1 MKNIRKGFT
10 MIEVLAVMVII
21 AMATLVSIPQIDTVM
36 DHPKNLKVMTD
47 LKSYEFAILELHY
60 AKEPITASSIS
71 NIVDSELEFTLGE
84 SKGENP
90 YGNEYKLKQNGPD
103 DVTIES
109 LKSGSRIIDVVQSLH
124 AYKSGT
130 KMIIDYE
137 NIDESLSSEIIVD
150 RTASTPQP
158 ANVTDYYDFMY
169 DPITG
174 GYRISINAGFKM
186 AIINK
191 TSYKDWVPGQPLP
204 NPGNSFNSKIIKSY
218 ESLFEGLTTSEI
230 DVSLFQTE
238 TITTTQN
245 MFKDCTSK
253 IIGIKEWRL
262 NSLEDASRMF
272 KNYNNTSTEIVLSG
286 KFVGN
291 PGLNIAT
298 EMFYGAV
305 SKSVDLTGLNMDK
318 LDNVDSMFELSDI
331 STINIGNITNTR
343 LVGLTSM
350 FKDSKLKNLYTGDIA
365 MMSVNNLNN
374 TFSVPATE
382 LDLSK
387 LNLNTATA
395 WTVSNPFKTGTDST
409 YYLKDM
415 ATINKFRAIPGLCE
429 NSTITLKPTN
439 MENYYKYTLVE
450 GGYAVSLTDGFKSA
464 LTEGK
469 SYEKWTYETPLPNPG
484 KIYNNKPVI
493 SYNGTF
499 MGLKITTL
507 DLSLWDMNNVR
518 DTTAMFKGSEI
529 ANLIISYWKSTKAP
543 MLSISQM
550 FQNAKIANVPS
561 IGNMTIDEYTSAV
574 DVFTGST
581 MTQLKVH
588 AAMLSMWKNYK
599 TATTEVIL
607 A

>member
-60 AKEPITASSIS
+60 AKKTIDANSIS
-71 NIVDSELEFTLGE
+71 SIVDSELEFTPGE
-84 SKGENP
+84 SKGDNP
-90 YGNEYKLKQNGPD
+90 YGNKYKLIQNGTD

-230 DVSLFQTE
+230 DVSLFQAE
-238 TITTTQN
+238 TVAITKN

-253 IIGIKEWRL
+253 IIGLKEWRL
-262 NSLEDASRMF
+262 DSLVNASGMF

-286 KFVGN
+286 KFVGDLGSN
-291 PGLNIAT
+291 TAT

-305 SKSVDLTGLNMDK
+305 SKSVDLTGLNMD
-318 LDNVDSMFELSDI
+318 LVDNANSMFEMSDI
-331 STINIGNITNTR
+331 SLIKIGNINNTR
-343 LVGLTSM
+343 LTGLTSM
-350 FKDSKLKNLYTGDIA
+350 FKDSKLASLYTGNII
-365 MMSVNNLNN
+365 MMNVNNLTS
-374 TFSVPATE
+374 TFTAPVTE
-382 LDLSK
+382 VDLS
-387 LNLNTATA
+387 NISLNTSIA

-415 ATINKFRAIPGLCE
+415 ATINKFRAIPNLCE
-429 NSTITLKPTN
+429 NSTLTLKPVN
-439 MENYYKYTLVE
+439 VDNYYKYTLVE
-450 GGYAVSLTDGFKSA
+450 GGYVVSLTDGFKSA
-464 LTEGK
+464 LTGGK
-469 SYEKWTYETPLPNPG
+469 SYEKWTYGTPLPNPG
-484 KIYNNKPVI
+484 KTYNNKPVI

-499 MGLKITTL
+499 MGLKVTEL
-507 DLSLWDMNNVR
+507 DLSLWDMNNVK
-518 DTTAMFKGSEI
+518 DTTAMFKGAEI
-529 ANLIISYWKSTKAP
+529 TNLKILYWKSTKAP

-561 IGNMTIDEYTSAV
+561 IGNMTIDGLTSAV
-574 DVFTGST
+574 DVFTDST
-581 MTQLKVH
+581 MAQLKVH
-588 AAMLSMWKNYK
+588 AAMLNNWRNYK
-599 TATTEVIL
+599 TATTEVIQ